1 MPLQQLTPR
10 IYQLSFSEAEDR
22 PCLGYIR
29 GERFSLMVDA
39 GNSPEHV
46 RDYQQALREAG
57 FPLPQFTV
65 LTHSHWD
72 HCFGLHALQIPAIA
86 CAETRASLEMVS
98 RLRWTPEAL
107 HENAEKGIVPRLCV
121 PRIQAHFPE
130 PEKIRIALPSLI
142 FSGSMRLDLGN
153 CMCIFQHVTS
163 AHARDTVIVFVPSER
178 MVFLGDCI
186 YQQLIDDVWKEG
198 PVKLKQLIQELEP
211 LDFILAQ
218 PAHQGAMSKE
228 ELLNWLN
235 RRLQKASAPAFVSP

>member
-10 IYQLSFSEAEDR
+10 IYQLPFSEAEDR

-86 CAETRASLEMVS
+86 
-98 RLRWTPEAL
+98 
-107 HENAEKGIVPRLCV
+107 
-121 PRIQAHFPE
+121 
-130 PEKIRIALPSLI
+130 
-142 FSGSMRLDLGN
+142 
-153 CMCIFQHVTS
+153 
-163 AHARDTVIVFVPSER
+163 
-178 MVFLGDCI
+178 
-186 YQQLIDDVWKEG
+186 
-198 PVKLKQLIQELEP
+198 
-211 LDFILAQ
+211 
-218 PAHQGAMSKE
+218 
-228 ELLNWLN
+228 
-235 RRLQKASAPAFVSP
+235 